1 MCWILIKKSWVGEI
15 TCVYLSWNWY
25 KWGLSIARWCMRVRK
40 KREKCWKKGWSHD
53 DVSCMV
59 VGQYVLSNGL
69 SYHMSPCVAVSF
81 LQIIGTLLVFTSTK
95 NNVPHAG
102 MEVKS
107 VIEQSMARRSMDVF
121 YQKKKRIYGR
131 SQQQRWLLIIQKL
144 VI

>member
-1 MCWILIKKSWVGEI
+1 MSWWD
-15 TCVYLSWNWY
+15 YLR
-25 KWGLSIARWCMRVRK
+25 LSELELVQMRFVHCKMMYESEK

-59 VGQYVLSNGL
+59 VGQYVLSNGQMGC
-69 SYHMSPCVAVSF
+69 HMSPCVAVSF

-107 VIEQSMARRSMDVF
+107 VIEQSMARRSMDDHNSND
-121 YQKKKRIYGR
+121 GC
-131 SQQQRWLLIIQKL
+131 WLFKNLLFKFFSGFCFECVQTCF
-144 VI
+144 VT

>member
-1 MCWILIKKSWVGEI
+1 
-15 TCVYLSWNWY
+15 
-25 KWGLSIARWCMRVRK
+25 
-40 KREKCWKKGWSHD
+40 
-53 DVSCMV
+53 MV